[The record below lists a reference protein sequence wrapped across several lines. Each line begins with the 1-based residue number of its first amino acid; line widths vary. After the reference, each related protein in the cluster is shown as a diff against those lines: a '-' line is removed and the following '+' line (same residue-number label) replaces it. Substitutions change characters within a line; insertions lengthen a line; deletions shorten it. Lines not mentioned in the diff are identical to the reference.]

1 LGRRAKNIMINESNL
16 DNVISELR
24 VELDRIDRAI
34 LVFERL
40 ALEKK
45 VRRRKASRP
54 ESVRL
59 KRAAAPAQY
68 PVNPS

>member
-1 LGRRAKNIMINESNL
+1 MINENDL
-16 DNVISELR
+16 NIVISELR

-45 VRRRKASRP
+45 TARRKRSRTGP
-54 ESVRL
+54 VRL
-59 KRAAAPAQY
+59 RRPGASLSAQSPA
-68 PVNPS
+68 NPS

>member
-1 LGRRAKNIMINESNL
+1 MINEIDL
-16 DNVISELR
+16 DIVISELR

-45 VRRRKASRP
+45 PARRAISRTG
-54 ESVRL
+54 SVRF
-59 KRAAAPAQY
+59 KRSGASHSAQSPA
-68 PVNPS
+68 NSA